1 MYRPGRKEEKRDM
14 HANMRIVLSIYVF
27 PGLCP
32 HARATQVYVCMY
44 VCMYV
49 GCYVWIVVRHFP
61 RCPKPEAFVGTPSCV
76 QTCRWGNKAL
86 EMLRSHVL
94 AN

>member
-1 MYRPGRKEEKRDM
+1 M

-27 PGLCP
+27 PAPFP
-32 HARATQVYVCMY
+32 HARATQVY

-61 RCPKPEAFVGTPSCV
+61 RCPKTRGVRGDPFLCPNLQMG
-76 QTCRWGNKAL
+76 K
-86 EMLRSHVL
+86 
-94 AN
+94 